1 MSVDSAEGYK
11 LRHEEKMTVK
21 LKKMATI
28 PLKEEEEEE
37 ENIENKVIAVMTW
50 TRQEDWTSAW
60 LRGGEIAQAVWV
72 DKQVLAW
79 SSGVHLVFYDL
90 STSTQTLYSPNLSE
104 ADGVC
109 CLAAKPALQLLA
121 FAERKSIPGILIY
134 QYPQMKL
141 VAKCNYNQLEPT
153 EFAYLSIAFA
163 KDYLVSSTSSS
174 LIVWSWRTG
183 EKFIETETSF
193 EDLENQMI
201 RVAETHPISLAH
213 LGGRL
218 IVWKL
223 FSSLVITKEEI
234 VFPSEA
240 LPVYVD
246 WSSDVE
252 AQLAIVDRH
261 GHIYIKNTEGITRVV
276 LSQRCGVCLEYE
288 VPSVCWFL
296 DGLMLK
302 TTFCQMRFY
311 KKNEKNI
318 WRRQHYVKSDHK
330 PRFFL
335 PHPVE
340 KEKLFYFTTEG
351 SLMQLQINHQITNE
365 LKFHY
370 GGVYQFADLVYPWG
384 DHVAA
389 IEGSRLSIISIADG
403 NQVGILDF
411 ASGVKVSGL
420 KSHLDYPLL
429 AITFDSGELYLTAVH
444 QPDRP
449 VLLFKFHLQRR
460 KLDLAKFS
468 ACGRHLVAA
477 GASGDCFCVSS
488 DQSLFSKVDHL
499 KIKKSVID
507 VNCCV
512 SEGVI
517 KIIAIV
523 LTSHKS
529 GQLLVVY
536 RVPEVFERV
545 IELPR
550 AYQSLD
556 FTGNGLKMVGT
567 PYLSKEIHFFNFQ
580 ATGLSLTDCSAIY
593 HQLRHL
599 QLASNR
605 FCITAA
611 GSDGL
616 ITILS
621 GDSRVT
627 LLSHHRK
634 DLGVSRAICSVSKDL
649 VIALGRNGSL
659 VCLKTTV
666 RGSKHSRSFY
676 NYLSVRPIHQMLS
689 QEYQVVPSDAKSGT
703 WLEWSQQTNNV
714 MELEDWREE
723 RLQIKNELKKFKDK
737 IKEMLDLNEEAEEI
751 YRLPVADFDIARFV
765 REQKIKAAK
774 EKREDVKLQ
783 REFEGTEMNKVVRWI
798 AERFENVQRV
808 KAKTL
813 CSFSDNCTY
822 SVMNYLSMEDPL
834 SPEGE
839 GVLLWIDELRSSVKM
854 DVNMRI
860 NSVGRESKVY
870 SLVKSRYKSRD
881 EKSVIES
888 LMIDDD
894 EEDEEVRL
902 EEERTSTGT
911 TTCRFIQTYFQHSQF
926 ENLSFGEFYR
936 VNQRL
941 LKDIRSL
948 EDYFNEMFEEIWENR
963 REKVNEIEGIKEKL
977 KFISE
982 EMEEVFGKKLSGEL
996 LELKGNLELGEEESE
1011 LGDDGR
1017 CAKDVSEKN
1026 RLADEFREKT
1036 IAMMDGVEV
1045 RWEDLKK
1052 EIPILE
1058 NFEGFERDVVEKHEK
1073 EVYALNF
1080 LKEKYRRVLE
1090 SDFQKSYKV
1099 MQEMVGDFDKRF
1111 KDFLIVKIKIDSAIQ
1126 QINLL
1131 RVRGMIRFV
1140 ERFQMM
1146 EKIGKVE
1153 GLIVEKQERGR
1164 RILEIDSKM
1173 RKLVWKL
1180 KEERGALEEERAEFW
1195 NKTRKELV
1203 GKFGKE
1209 VFEEMK
1215 KGLKEKFAE
1224 MEFISPEQRNC
1235 FVGLK
1240 RKKAEIELRLRV
1252 NSIELSEIEKGV
1264 GDNKI
1269 KVRQLEADVGELEE
1283 QVRRLKERLIEF
1295 DIDIEIQ
1302 LVIEKRQVDINLCGG
1317 REDAENCNLMPR
1329 EQVERV
1335 IKEVIVAAEDK
1346 LRVLLKVMAFNR
1358 ILVMKEWKHE
1368 ALKKEMLDFADELQD
1383 VKTFVVTNDS
1393 RVVLEKKSKDKTPQ
1407 KLAREVN
1414 CRKIAHEKILR
1425 QASARVQVVEEKIRS
1440 VKREN
1445 EILGRKILKTNENF
1459 EAFGDLG
1466 TKKSECSRNFL
1477 MKVLMKRSEIMRSI
1491 MREFQ
1496 ELEEL
1501 KNEYRVQC
1509 QRTIPFF
1516 GLIKD

>member
-1 MSVDSAEGYK
+1 
-11 LRHEEKMTVK
+11 
-21 LKKMATI
+21 
-28 PLKEEEEEE
+28 
-37 ENIENKVIAVMTW
+37 
-50 TRQEDWTSAW
+50 
-60 LRGGEIAQAVWV
+60 
-72 DKQVLAW
+72 
-79 SSGVHLVFYDL
+79 
-90 STSTQTLYSPNLSE
+90 
-104 ADGVC
+104 
-109 CLAAKPALQLLA
+109 
-121 FAERKSIPGILIY
+121 
-134 QYPQMKL
+134 
-141 VAKCNYNQLEPT
+141 
-153 EFAYLSIAFA
+153 
-163 KDYLVSSTSSS
+163 
-174 LIVWSWRTG
+174 
-183 EKFIETETSF
+183 
-193 EDLENQMI
+193 
-201 RVAETHPISLAH
+201 
-213 LGGRL
+213 
-218 IVWKL
+218 
-223 FSSLVITKEEI
+223 
-234 VFPSEA
+234 
-240 LPVYVD
+240 
-246 WSSDVE
+246 
-252 AQLAIVDRH
+252 
-261 GHIYIKNTEGITRVV
+261 
-276 LSQRCGVCLEYE
+276 
-288 VPSVCWFL
+288 
-296 DGLMLK
+296 
-302 TTFCQMRFY
+302 
-311 KKNEKNI
+311 
-318 WRRQHYVKSDHK
+318 
-330 PRFFL
+330 
-335 PHPVE
+335 
-340 KEKLFYFTTEG
+340 
-351 SLMQLQINHQITNE
+351 MQLDINHKITNE
-365 LKFHY
+365 VKFHN
-370 GGVYQFADLVYPWG
+370 GGVYQFVDLVYPWG
-384 DHVAA
+384 DHLAA
-389 IEGSRLSIISIADG
+389 IEGTRLSIISIADG

-411 ASGVKVSGL
+411 ASCVKVSGL

-460 KLDLAKFS
+460 KLDFAKFS

-477 GASGDCFCVSS
+477 EASGDCFCVSS
-488 DQSLFSKVDHL
+488 DQTLFSKVDHL

-512 SEGVI
+512 FEGVI
-517 KIIAIV
+517 KIIALV

-536 RVPEVFERV
+536 RIPEVFERV

-567 PYLSKEIHFFNFQ
+567 PYLSKEIHFFNLQ
-580 ATGLSLTDCSAIY
+580 TTGLSLTDCSAIY

-666 RGSKHSRSFY
+666 RGSKQSRSLY

-689 QEYQVVPSDAKSGT
+689 QECQVVPSDAKNGT
-703 WLEWSQQTNNV
+703 WLEWSQERKKV
-714 MELEDWREE
+714 IELEDWREE
-723 RLQIKNELKKFKDK
+723 RLEIKNELKKFKDK
-737 IKEMLDLNEEAEEI
+737 IKEMLDENERAEEI
-751 YRLPVADFDIARFV
+751 YQLPVADFDIARFI

-783 REFEGTEMNKVVRWI
+783 REFESKEMNKVACWI
-798 AERFENVQRV
+798 TERFENVQRV

-822 SVMNYLSMEDPL
+822 SVTNYLSMEDPL
-834 SPEGE
+834 SGE
-839 GVLLWIDELRSSVKM
+839 GVLSWIDELRSSVKM

-860 NSVGRESKVY
+860 NSLGRESKVY

-926 ENLSFGEFYR
+926 ENLSFEEFFR

-941 LKDIRSL
+941 LVDVRRLKDQ
-948 EDYFNEMFEEIWENR
+948 FNGTFEEIWEIR
-963 REKVNEIEGIKEKL
+963 REKAVEIGGIKEKL

-982 EMEEVFGKKLSGEL
+982 EMEEMFGKKLSGEL
-996 LELKGNLELGEEESE
+996 LELQGNLELGEEQSE

-1026 RLADEFREKT
+1026 RLVDEFREKT

-1052 EIPILE
+1052 EILILE
-1058 NFEGFERDVVEKHEK
+1058 NPEEFEQDVVEKHEK

-1090 SDFQKSYKV
+1090 SDFQKTYKV
-1099 MQEMVGDFDKRF
+1099 MQEMVVDFDNRF

-1140 ERFQMM
+1140 ERFEMM

-1153 GLIVEKQERGR
+1153 GSIAEKQKRVR
-1164 RILEIDSKM
+1164 SILEIDSKM
-1173 RKLVWKL
+1173 RNLVWKF
-1180 KEERGALEEERAEFW
+1180 KEERGVLEEERAEVL
-1195 NKTRKELV
+1195 KKARKEVV

-1215 KGLKEKFAE
+1215 KGLKEKVSE
-1224 MEFISPEQRNC
+1224 VEFISQEQKNC

-1240 RKKAEIELRLRV
+1240 KKKAEIELRLRV

-1302 LVIEKRQVDINLCGG
+1302 LVIEKRQVEINLCGG
-1317 REDAENCNLMPR
+1317 RADAKNCNLMPR

-1346 LRVLLKVMAFNR
+1346 LRVLQKVMAFNR
-1358 ILVMKEWKHE
+1358 ILLMKEWKHE

-1383 VKTFVVTNDS
+1383 VKTFVVTKDT
-1393 RVVLEKKSKDKTPQ
+1393 RVMLEKKSKDKTPQ
-1407 KLAREVN
+1407 KLVREVN
-1414 CRKIAHEKILR
+1414 ARKIAHEKILK
-1425 QASARVQVVEEKIRS
+1425 QVLARLEIIEEKIRN

-1445 EILGRKILKTNENF
+1445 EILGRKILKTNKNF
-1459 EAFGDLG
+1459 EDLSA
-1466 TKKSECSRNFL
+1466 KKSEACSKNCL
-1477 MKVLMKRSEIMRSI
+1477 MKVLMKRSELMRNI
-1491 MREFQ
+1491 LREFQ

-1516 GLIKD
+1516 DLIKE